1 VGLAQP
7 SPPTA
12 PPTATDIQGLFDR
25 IAPVYD
31 SLNER
36 LSFGLH
42 RVWKRM
48 AVRWSGA
55 APGQQVLDVCCG
67 SGDLALMLARQVG
80 ATGTVYGVDFSAE
93 LLAVAEAR
101 SRSVSFRESRSG
113 GELRR
118 THAVPPMH
126 WVQGDALALP
136 FDANMFDAATMG
148 YGLRNLTDIPQGLA
162 ELRRVLKPGA
172 SAAILDFLRPQGWVA
187 EQFQRWYLETL
198 VVPTAKDMGLT
209 DEYAYIGPSV
219 DRFPTGPEQVALAR
233 QAGFDRAVHYP
244 IAGGLMGVLVVSR
257 YDRV

>member
-7 SPPTA
+7 TA
-12 PPTATDIQGLFDR
+12 APTATDIQGLFDR

-31 SLNER
+31 NLNER

-55 APGQQVLDVCCG
+55 TPGHTALDVCCG
-67 SGDLALMLARQVG
+67 SGDLALMLAREVG
-80 ATGTVYGVDFSAE
+80 ASGTVYGLDFSAE
-93 LLAVAEAR
+93 LLAVAAAR
-101 SRSVSFRESRSG
+101 SR
-113 GELRR
+113 R
-118 THAVPPMH
+118 TPQPAPLH

-136 FDANMFDAATMG
+136 FEANTFDAATMG

-172 SAAILDFLRPQGWVA
+172 TAAILDFHRPQSGLA
-187 EQFQRWYLETL
+187 EQFQRWYLDTL
-198 VVPTAKDMGLT
+198 VVPTAEQMGLT

-219 DRFPTGPEQVALAR
+219 DRFPTGREQVTLAH
-233 QAGFDRAVHYP
+233 QAGFNTATHYP
-244 IAGGLMGVLVVSR
+244 IAGGTMGVLVVMKG
-257 YDRV
+257 

>member
-1 VGLAQP
+1 MAPAQ
-7 SPPTA
+7 SSSPTA
-12 PPTATDIQGLFDR
+12 ADIQGLFDR

-55 APGQQVLDVCCG
+55 NPGHTALDVCCG

-80 ATGTVYGVDFSAE
+80 GTGTVYGLDFSAE
-93 LLAVAEAR
+93 LLAVAEDRAR
-101 SRSVSFRESRSG
+101 HSPIPAP
-113 GELRR
+113 L
-118 THAVPPMH
+118 H

-136 FDANMFDAATMG
+136 FEANTFDAATMG

-172 SAAILDFLRPQGWVA
+172 KAAILDFHRPQGGLA
-187 EQFQRWYLETL
+187 EQFQRWYLDHL
-198 VVPTAKDMGLT
+198 VVPTAEQMGLT

-219 DRFPTGPEQVALAR
+219 DRFPTGPEQVELAR
-233 QAGFDRAVHYP
+233 RAGFEQAVHYP
-244 IAGGLMGVLVVSR
+244 IAGGLMGVLVVGGH
-257 YDRV
+257 DRV

>member
-1 VGLAQP
+1 VGFAQP
-7 SPPTA
+7 PPTA
-12 PPTATDIQGLFDR
+12 PPTAADIQGLFDR

-67 SGDLALMLARQVG
+67 SGDLALLLAHQVG
-80 ATGTVYGVDFSAE
+80 ATGTVYGLDFSAE
-93 LLAVAEAR
+93 LLAVAERRWR
-101 SRSVSFRESRSG
+101 SLSG
-113 GELRR
+113 GEFR
-118 THAVPPMH
+118 THGAALH

-136 FDANMFDAATMG
+136 FEANTFDAATMG

-172 SAAILDFLRPQGWVA
+172 SAAILDFHRPQGWLA
-187 EQFQRWYLETL
+187 EQFQRWYLEAL
-198 VVPTAKDMGLT
+198 VVPTAKNMGLT

-219 DRFPTGPEQVALAR
+219 DRFPTGPEQVKLAH
-233 QAGFDRAVHYP
+233 QAGFERAVHYP
-244 IAGGLMGVLVVSR
+244 IAGGLMGVLVVSCH
-257 YDRV
+257 DRV

>member
-1 VGLAQP
+1 MGFAQP
-7 SPPTA
+7 PPTA
-12 PPTATDIQGLFDR
+12 PPTATDIQDLFDR

-55 APGQQVLDVCCG
+55 APGQQVIDVCCG
-67 SGDLALMLARQVG
+67 SGDLALLLAHQVG
-80 ATGTVYGVDFSAE
+80 GTGTVYGLDFSAE
-93 LLAVAEAR
+93 LLAVAEGRWR
-101 SRSVSFRESRSG
+101 SLSG
-113 GELRR
+113 GEFRR
-118 THAVPPMH
+118 TRDAAIH

-136 FDANMFDAATMG
+136 FEANSFDAATMG

-172 SAAILDFLRPQGWVA
+172 SAAILDFHRPQGWVA
-187 EQFQRWYLETL
+187 EQFQRWYLEAL
-198 VVPTAKDMGLT
+198 VVPTAEQMGLT

-219 DRFPTGPEQVALAR
+219 DRFPTGPEQVKLAR
-233 QAGFDRAVHYP
+233 QAGFERAVHYP

-257 YDRV
+257 HDRV

>member
-1 VGLAQP
+1 MGLAQP

-12 PPTATDIQGLFDR
+12 PPTAPDIQGLFDR

-80 ATGTVYGVDFSAE
+80 GTGTVYGLDFSAE
-93 LLAVAEAR
+93 LLAVAEGR
-101 SRSVSFRESRSG
+101 WQSLYR

-118 THAVPPMH
+118 AYSAPPIH

-136 FDANMFDAATMG
+136 FEANTFDAATMG

-172 SAAILDFLRPQGWVA
+172 SAAILDFHRPQGWVA

-209 DEYAYIGPSV
+209 DEYAYIGPSI
-219 DRFPTGPEQVALAR
+219 DRFPTGSEQVELAH
-233 QAGFDRAVHYP
+233 QAGFGQAVHYP
-244 IAGGLMGVLVVSR
+244 TAGGLMGVLVVSR

>member
-1 VGLAQP
+1 MGLAQP

-12 PPTATDIQGLFDR
+12 PPSATDIQGLFDR

-80 ATGTVYGVDFSAE
+80 AAGTVYGVDFSAE
-93 LLAVAEAR
+93 LLAVAEERAGQTY
-101 SRSVSFRESRSG
+101 SVS
-113 GELRR
+113 
-118 THAVPPMH
+118 PIH

-136 FDANMFDAATMG
+136 FEGNTFDAATMG

-172 SAAILDFLRPQGWVA
+172 SAAILDFHRPQGWVA
-187 EQFQRWYLETL
+187 EQFQRWYLDAL

-219 DRFPTGPEQVALAR
+219 DRFPTGPEQVALAL
-233 QAGFDRAVHYP
+233 QAGFGQAVHYP

>member
-1 VGLAQP
+1 MRTAVGLTQP
-7 SPPTA
+7 SPPAA
-12 PPTATDIQGLFDR
+12 PDIQGLFDR

-55 APGQQVLDVCCG
+55 APGHRALDVCCG

-93 LLAVAEAR
+93 LLAVAEGR
-101 SRSVSFRESRSG
+101 WQSRFG

-118 THAVPPMH
+118 THPLGPIH

-136 FDANMFDAATMG
+136 FEANTFDAATMG

-172 SAAILDFLRPQGWVA
+172 RAAILDFHRPQGWMA
-187 EQFQRWYLETL
+187 EQFQRWYLEAL
-198 VVPTAKDMGLT
+198 VVPTAAAMGLT

-219 DRFPTGPEQVALAR
+219 DRFPTGPEQVRLAR
-233 QAGFDRAVHYP
+233 QAGFEGAVHYP
-244 IAGGLMGVLVVSR
+244 IAGGLMGVLVVSCHAR
-257 YDRV
+257 I

>member
-1 VGLAQP
+1 MGFAQP
-7 SPPTA
+7 PPTA
-12 PPTATDIQGLFDR
+12 PPSATDIQGLFDR

-67 SGDLALMLARQVG
+67 SGDLALLLAQQVG
-80 ATGTVYGVDFSAE
+80 ATGTVYGLDFSAE
-93 LLAVAEAR
+93 LLAVAEKR
-101 SRSVSFRESRSG
+101 WQSLSG

-118 THAVPPMH
+118 ACPTLSIH

-136 FDANMFDAATMG
+136 FEANTFDAATMG

-172 SAAILDFLRPQGWVA
+172 SAAILDFHRPQGWMA
-187 EQFQRWYLETL
+187 EQFQRWYLEAL
-198 VVPTAKDMGLT
+198 VVPTAEQMGLT

-219 DRFPTGPEQVALAR
+219 DRFPTGPEQVELAR
-233 QAGFDRAVHYP
+233 QAGFEQAVHYP

-257 YDRV
+257 HDRV

>member
-1 VGLAQP
+1 MGLAQP
-7 SPPTA
+7 SS
-12 PPTATDIQGLFDR
+12 PTATDIQGLLDR

-55 APGQQVLDVCCG
+55 ASGHTALDVCCG
-67 SGDLALMLARQVG
+67 SGDLTQMLAHQVG
-80 ATGTVYGVDFSAE
+80 AEGTVYGVDFSAE
-93 LLAVAEAR
+93 LLAIAAAR
-101 SRSVSFRESRSG
+101 SGQTPVSNPIR
-113 GELRR
+113 
-118 THAVPPMH
+118 

-136 FDANMFDAATMG
+136 IEDRSIDAATMG

-162 ELRRVLKPGA
+162 ELWRVLKPGA
-172 SAAILDFLRPQGWVA
+172 SAAILDFHRPQSELA
-187 EQFQRWYLETL
+187 EQFQRWYLDAL
-198 VVPTAKDMGLT
+198 VVPTAQQMGLT

-233 QAGFDRAVHYP
+233 GVGFSQAVHYP

-257 YDRV
+257 Q

>member
-1 VGLAQP
+1 MAPAQS

-12 PPTATDIQGLFDR
+12 ADIQGLFDR

-48 AVRWSGA
+48 AVRWCRAS
-55 APGQQVLDVCCG
+55 PGHTVLDVCCG

-80 ATGTVYGVDFSAE
+80 STGTVYGLDFSAE
-93 LLAVAEAR
+93 LLAVAEQRACR
-101 SRSVSFRESRSG
+101 
-113 GELRR
+113 
-118 THAVPPMH
+118 PPAPAPLN

-136 FDANMFDAATMG
+136 FETHTFDAATMG

-172 SAAILDFLRPQGWVA
+172 KAAILDFHRPQGWLA
-187 EQFQRWYLETL
+187 EQFQRWYLDYL
-198 VVPTAKDMGLT
+198 VVPTAQQMDLT
-209 DEYAYIGPSV
+209 AEYAYIGPSV
-219 DRFPTGPEQVALAR
+219 DRFPTGPEQVALAH
-233 QAGFDRAVHYP
+233 QAGFEQAVHYP
-244 IAGGLMGVLVVSR
+244 IAGGLMGVLVVGSH
-257 YDRV
+257 DWV